1 MTLPKISL
9 ETIDATAAIA
19 TRQDIGE
26 FAVSSMMNLMQEQPE
41 LTNLITVMLG
51 TMVQGGENVE
61 EVPAEFAQEMIIK
74 ASMVTYGLVMAAV
87 KAQVEADELNEAWGK

>member
-87 KAQVEADELNEAWGK
+87 KAQVEADELNEAWGE